1 MRDVVLWALGGL
13 LAFLATAG
21 AFLLLANFGD
31 GATESD
37 PIPSAKPSTTPNLE
51 PPPVPLVLTLFE
63 DRLEGLQRRPGQRL
77 ALNVENGSDEELPS
91 VELTL
96 DVVSENTA
104 RPNKRSYQQTLGPL
118 APGEATEVGFEIDLS
133 LPMPAGTSEKANPG
147 SEGQTRE
154 ILEILA
160 TTPEGAS
167 AVKTAVLAP

>member
-1 MRDVVLWALGGL
+1 MRDIVLWALGGL

-31 GATESD
+31 GARESD
-37 PIPSAKPSTTPNLE
+37 PIPRAKPSTSPDLE
-51 PPPVPLVLTLFE
+51 PPPVPLVMTLPE
-63 DRLEGLQRRPGQRL
+63 DQLEGLQRRPGQRL
-77 ALNVENGSDEELPS
+77 TLNVENGSDEELPI

-118 APGEATEVGFEIDLS
+118 APGEAIEAEFEIDLS
-133 LPMPAGTSEKANPG
+133 LSMPAGTRGKANPS
-147 SEGQTRE
+147 SEGQARE
-154 ILEILA
+154 ILEVQA

-167 AVKTAVLAP
+167 AIKTAVLAP

>member
-1 MRDVVLWALGGL
+1 MRDIVLWALGGL

-31 GATESD
+31 GAAESD
-37 PIPSAKPSTTPNLE
+37 PIPRANPSTVPDLE
-51 PPPVPLVLTLFE
+51 PPPVTLALTLPE
-63 DRLEGLQRRPGQRL
+63 DQLEALQRRPGQRL
-77 ALNVENGSDEELPS
+77 ALNVENGSDEGIPS

-104 RPNKRSYQQTLGPL
+104 RPNERSYRQTLGPL
-118 APGEATEVGFEIDLS
+118 APGEATEAEFEIDLS
-133 LPMPAGTSEKANPG
+133 LPTPAGTSEKAAPN
-147 SEGQTRE
+147 SEGQSRE

-167 AVKTAVLAP
+167 AVKTAVVAP